1 MAAAAMPR
9 LRLAPGAVLARGTL
23 LWERGHEQL
32 NSHVSNPELKERAHL
47 ARPHEKQQLLPPSPG
62 VITPKPTHTHTQ
74 RWEASAPRSHELRA
88 GYQEQQRIP
97 PSIRAVS

>member
-62 VITPKPTHTHTQ
+62 VITPTPPHTHTHGDGKRAHPAPMSFVLGT
-74 RWEASAPRSHELRA
+74 RSSNASLR
-88 GYQEQQRIP
+88 
-97 PSIRAVS
+97 PSGL